1 MFQCCQSSLY
11 YFKRESL
18 TKGLTFEVKG
28 GGGGG
33 FHQSPNMK
41 SKKNIL
47 QNQFTK
53 PQSATL
59 KMNSSN
65 ASIFL
70 KILNNFFVRP
80 RMRFMFPSQNAL
92 PVLK

>member
-1 MFQCCQSSLY
+1 MFQCCQNSLY
-11 YFKRESL
+11 YFKREYL

-28 GGGGG
+28 GERRGG

-41 SKKNIL
+41 SKKNIS
-47 QNQFTK
+47 QNQFAK

-70 KILNNFFVRP
+70 KDFEQLLCKTKYEIHV
-80 RMRFMFPSQNAL
+80 S
-92 PVLK
+92 